1 MKQEINRLA
10 IIGASYL
17 QLPLIKEAKQ
27 LGYETHVFAWENGA
41 TGFEYI
47 DKFYDID
54 IKDITKILEV
64 LKQVHPCGICTIA
77 SDLANIT
84 VNELAKEL
92 NLPCNSAECVKN
104 STNKYLM
111 RSCFAK
117 HGIECPKFEVV
128 SYGQGI
134 KVESFKFPLIVKP
147 TDRSGSRAITK
158 VFNPDELYPALK
170 NAFEQ
175 SFEKKAIV
183 EEFLEGDE
191 FSAECI
197 SQNGK
202 HTLLAVTKK
211 FTTGAPNFIETG
223 HVEPSGFNKA
233 ELEIIEKS
241 IYDALNALDIKQGCS
256 HSEFKWDATNKKIK
270 IIEIGSRM
278 GGDFIGSDLVKYS
291 TGHNFVRYCIDCAV
305 GNPLNLQPD
314 FKPIYKNVG
323 IKYIFNQNDL
333 DVVNKINKENVIQ
346 MDLPETIKDDKV
358 VDSSSRLGY
367 AIIHF
372 DERKILLEVLNK
384 WY

>member
-1 MKQEINRLA
+1 MSQKIKKLA

-17 QLPLIKEAKQ
+17 QLPLIKKAKI
-27 LGYETHVFAWENGA
+27 LGYETHVFAWKTGA
-41 TGFEYI
+41 TGFDFI

-54 IKDITKILEV
+54 IKNISKILEI
-64 LKQVHPCGICTIA
+64 LKQIHPCGICTIA

-84 VNELAKEL
+84 VNKLAKEL
-92 NLPCNSAECVKN
+92 NLPGNSVECTTN

-111 RSCFAK
+111 RSCFSR

-128 SYGQGI
+128 SNIQEVNI
-134 KVESFKFPLIVKP
+134 SNFKFPLIVKP

-158 VFNPDELYPALK
+158 IFSTEELDTALE

-175 SFEKKAIV
+175 SFEKKAII

-202 HTLLAVTKK
+202 HTMLAVTKK

-223 HVEPSGFNKA
+223 HIEPSGFNKA
-233 ELEIIEKS
+233 ELKIIEKS
-241 IYDALNALDIKQGCS
+241 IYEALNALNIKQGCS
-256 HSEFKWDATNKKIK
+256 HSEFKWDTASRTIK

-291 TGHNFVRYCIDCAV
+291 TGHDFVKYCIDCAV
-305 GNPLNLQPD
+305 GNPLNLQAD
-314 FKPIYKNVG
+314 FKPVYKNVG
-323 IKYIFNQNDL
+323 IKYIFNQTDL
-333 DVVNKINKENVIQ
+333 DIVKKIRKRNIIQ
-346 MDLPETIKDDKV
+346 MDLPETINENEV

-367 AIIHF
+367 AIMHF
-372 DERKILLEVLNK
+372 DDRKKLLEVLNK
-384 WY
+384 

>member
-1 MKQEINRLA
+1 MSQKIKKLA

-17 QLPLIKEAKQ
+17 QLPLIKKAKI
-27 LGYETHVFAWENGA
+27 LGYETHVFAWKTGA
-41 TGFEYI
+41 TGFDFI

-54 IKDITKILEV
+54 IKNISKILEI
-64 LKQVHPCGICTIA
+64 LKQIHPCGICTIA

-84 VNELAKEL
+84 VNKLAKEL
-92 NLPCNSAECVKN
+92 NLPCNSVECTTN

-111 RSCFAK
+111 RSCFSR

-128 SYGQGI
+128 SNIQEVNI
-134 KVESFKFPLIVKP
+134 SNFKFPLIVKP

-158 VFNPDELYPALK
+158 IFSTEELDTALE

-175 SFEKKAIV
+175 SFEKKAII

-202 HTLLAVTKK
+202 HTMLAVTKK

-223 HVEPSGFNKA
+223 HIEPSGFNKA
-233 ELEIIEKS
+233 ELKIIEKS
-241 IYDALNALDIKQGCS
+241 IYEALNALNIKQGCS
-256 HSEFKWDATNKKIK
+256 HSEFKWDTASRTIK

-291 TGHNFVRYCIDCAV
+291 TGHDFVKYCIDCAV
-305 GNPLNLQPD
+305 GNPLNLQAD
-314 FKPIYKNVG
+314 FKPVYKNVG
-323 IKYIFNQNDL
+323 IKYIFNQTDL
-333 DVVNKINKENVIQ
+333 DIVKKIRKRNIIQ
-346 MDLPETIKDDKV
+346 MDLPETINENEV

-367 AIIHF
+367 AIMHF
-372 DERKILLEVLNK
+372 DDRKKLLEVLNK